1 LIIITLDVIG
11 LKLENKQIN
20 MNLSALFKLN
30 LRDALNGFLIAFL
43 TAFLSAIVSGLNSG
57 VFPALVDFKA
67 FAMIGITAGVS
78 YITKNVFTNNQGEL
92 LKKDA

>member
-1 LIIITLDVIG
+1 
-11 LKLENKQIN
+11 
-20 MNLSALFKLN
+20 MNFSALFSLN

-43 TAFLSAIVSGLNSG
+43 TAFLSAVVSGLNSG
-57 VFPALVDFKA
+57 VFPALPDLKA

-78 YITKNVFTNNQGEL
+78 YITKNLFTNNNGEL

>member
-1 LIIITLDVIG
+1 
-11 LKLENKQIN
+11 
-20 MNLSALFKLN
+20 MNFSALFSLN

-43 TAFLSAIVSGLNSG
+43 TAFLSAVVSGLNTG
-57 VFPALVDFKA
+57 LFPSLVDLKA

-78 YITKNVFTNNQGEL
+78 YITKNLFSNSKGEL

>member
-1 LIIITLDVIG
+1 LDVIG

>member
-1 LIIITLDVIG
+1 
-11 LKLENKQIN
+11 

-43 TAFLSAIVSGLNSG
+43 TAFLSAVVSGLNSG
-57 VFPALVDFKA
+57 VFPALADFKA

-78 YITKNVFTNNQGEL
+78 YITKNLFTNNVGQL

>member
-1 LIIITLDVIG
+1 
-11 LKLENKQIN
+11 
-20 MNLSALFKLN
+20 MNLSGLFTLN

-43 TAFLSAIVSGLNSG
+43 TAFLTAVVSGLNTG
-57 VFPALVDFKA
+57 LFPSLVDLKA

-78 YITKNVFTNNQGEL
+78 YITKNLFTNNSGEL

>member
-1 LIIITLDVIG
+1 
-11 LKLENKQIN
+11 

-57 VFPALVDFKA
+57 IFPALADFKA
-67 FAMIGITAGVS
+67 FALIGITAGVS
-78 YITKNVFTNNQGEL
+78 YITKNLFTNNQGKL

>member
-1 LIIITLDVIG
+1 
-11 LKLENKQIN
+11 
-20 MNLSALFKLN
+20 MNFSALFTLN

-43 TAFLSAIVSGLNSG
+43 TAFLSAVVSSLNTGL
-57 VFPALVDFKA
+57 FPSLVDLKE

-78 YITKNVFTNNQGEL
+78 YITKNLFTNNTGEL

>member
-1 LIIITLDVIG
+1 
-11 LKLENKQIN
+11 

-43 TAFLSAIVSGLNSG
+43 TAFLSAVVSGLNSG
-57 VFPALVDFKA
+57 IFPALADFKA
-67 FAMIGITAGVS
+67 FALIGITAGVS
-78 YITKNVFTNNQGEL
+78 YITKNLFTNNVGEL